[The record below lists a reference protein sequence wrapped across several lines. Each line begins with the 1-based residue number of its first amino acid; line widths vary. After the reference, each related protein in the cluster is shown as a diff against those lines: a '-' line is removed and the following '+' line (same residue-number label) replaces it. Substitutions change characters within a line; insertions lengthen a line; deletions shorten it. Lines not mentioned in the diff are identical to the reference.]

1 MPCVPPDPG
10 AETQTASVLNCELAR
25 FKALTDGGLSI
36 ERERLVLMNECK
48 LHWHY
53 GGQLG

>member
-1 MPCVPPDPG
+1 MFLQIQ
-10 AETQTASVLNCELAR
+10 ELRHTSVLNCELAM

-48 LHWHY
+48 LHWQY
-53 GGQLG
+53 GGQLC